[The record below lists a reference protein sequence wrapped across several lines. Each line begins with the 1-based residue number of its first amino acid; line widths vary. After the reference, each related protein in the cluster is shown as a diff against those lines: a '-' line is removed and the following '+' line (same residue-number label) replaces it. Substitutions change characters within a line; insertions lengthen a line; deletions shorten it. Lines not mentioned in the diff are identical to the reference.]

1 MWAPRVSTQ
10 GSWGLDQAL
19 ALHRTVLEP
28 MAGAALMGPAPAT
41 APHLEPPARETHP
54 AHTEGHILRKMSPCS
69 PQSPYRSDLGSFSPC
84 LGQRP
89 GFHPALLI
97 T

>member
-28 MAGAALMGPAPAT
+28 MAGAALMGPEPVT

-54 AHTEGHILRKMSPCS
+54 AHTEGHSS

-84 LGQRP
+84 LGQWP